1 MSFIF
6 LVGIAFALFCVIFS
20 FVVTGKGG
28 KIFLGSLVIALALV
42 ALTFPRIR
50 LYLNLGAVFLGLCCF
65 VYLIGKGYMYNLR
78 VFRGKA
84 SHDKF

>member
-1 MSFIF
+1 MGFVF

-28 KIFLGSLVIALALV
+28 KIFLGSLVIAFAAV
-42 ALTFPRIR
+42 ALTFPR
-50 LYLNLGAVFLGLCCF
+50 LHFYLNLVAVFLGLCCF
-65 VYLIGKGYMYNLR
+65 VYLIGKGYTYNLR
-78 VFRGKA
+78 IFRGKA